1 MGPRHLAQC
10 YRCRRTFEAEHRG
23 ARYCPECERE
33 QRQRFR
39 VLPGG
44 RDPRQGRLVVAP
56 RAGSRGVTA
65 GRRGGLGWPRD
76 GAGGRTGRRPGG
88 WAGRWPGRWRWRR
101 WQQPLR
107 LLAVVAAATA
117 ARMAWERLG
126 GGPTPVEW
134 LVYLAGA
141 AWIWNRR
148 DEAA

>member
-33 QRQRFR
+33 QRRRFR

-44 RDPRQGRLVVAP
+44 RDPRYGRLVIEP
-56 RAGSRGVTA
+56 RPASRGTA
-65 GRRGGLGWPRD
+65 GRRSTRGPVWLR
-76 GAGGRTGRRPGG
+76 AGGRRGAWPWG
-88 WAGRWPGRWRWRR
+88 GRWGRDWRWRR
-101 WQQPLR
+101 WHQPLR
-107 LLAVVAAATA
+107 LLAVVAAASA
-117 ARMAWERLG
+117 ARVVWDQMAA
-126 GGPTPVEW
+126 GPAPVEW
-134 LVYLAGA
+134 LVYLVGA